1 MSKKSCVIVVL
12 WLALG
17 AACSSDDGQD
27 MMSAPIGGSSG
38 AGGAGG
44 ALSGGTGG
52 ASGAGMMAG
61 AGGTAGSGG
70 AGGAGGAGAT
80 GGAGGMMAGA
90 GATGGAGGAGG
101 MDMTDAGTDS
111 GPIDMPFMCP
121 ATSTLTPGDSNETV
135 MVGGT
140 SRAFIVHVPASY
152 TGDEPMPLVID
163 WHPLFGT
170 NTGQRSGSGYR
181 ELADAEGFIV
191 AYPDGIDDAWNV
203 GPCCTT
209 SREVDDLGFAR
220 AMVDF
225 ISERGCVDPK
235 RIYAT
240 GYSMGGG
247 MSHYLA
253 CQAADVF
260 AAVVP
265 AAFDLLE
272 PEEQDCEPARPISVL
287 SFRSTNDIIVPY
299 EGGPSN
305 PPNGLPITIH
315 FEGAQ
320 GTLERWKTMNEC
332 TDTAAALAGATN
344 CVSHTACAAGV
355 EVGLCTRSNG
365 HTYGDAAIG
374 WDFMKRHPMP

>member
-1 MSKKSCVIVVL
+1 MV
-12 WLALG
+12 
-17 AACSSDDGQD
+17 
-27 MMSAPIGGSSG
+27 GGM
-38 AGGAGG
+38 AGT
-44 ALSGGTGG
+44 TGG
-52 ASGAGMMAG
+52 A
-61 AGGTAGSGG
+61 
-70 AGGAGGAGAT
+70 GAGAT
-80 GGAGGMMAGA
+80 GGV
-90 GATGGAGGAGG
+90 GGAGGAGG

-111 GPIDMPFMCP
+111 GPIDVPFMCP
-121 ATSTLTPGDSNETV
+121 ETSTLQPGDSDETV
-135 MVGGT
+135 MIGSA
-140 SRAFIVHVPASY
+140 SRNFILHVPASY

-163 WHPLFGT
+163 WHPLFGSS
-170 NTGQRSGSGYR
+170 TGQRSGSGYR
-181 ELADAEGFIV
+181 ELADSEGFIV
-191 AYPDGIDDAWNV
+191 AWPDGIDDAWNV

-225 ISERGCVDPK
+225 VSSRGCVDPK

-253 CQAADVF
+253 CKAADVF

-272 PEEQDCEPARPISVL
+272 PAEQECMPARPISVL
-287 SFRSTNDIIVPY
+287 SFRATNDFIVPY

-315 FEGAQ
+315 FEGAE
-320 GTLERWKTMNEC
+320 GTRDRWKTMNDC
-332 TDTAAALAGATN
+332 TDEPSPMDGATG
-344 CVSHTACAAGV
+344 CVSHTSCAAGT

-365 HTYGDAAIG
+365 HTYGDSAIG